1 VEPFDAGYAPLGLQG
16 GIAKEKAK
24 MNVLWQE
31 LAERDITISIVVY
44 PWPAQIVHDT
54 AASWQVRI
62 WQEWCRRKCK
72 RFISLFPAFLAV
84 KEQCP
89 HTQPGCWYERFF
101 IFGDVHY
108 SNRGNALVAA
118 EVIESLAAT
127 PPSKA
132 PALSSAARVSK
143 HPAQSAHSP

>member
-1 VEPFDAGYAPLGLQG
+1 MSGSAVSPECETTQQLRMPALLTALPEPG
-16 GIAKEKAK
+16 
-24 MNVLWQE
+24 
-31 LAERDITISIVVY
+31 R
-44 PWPAQIVHDT
+44 
-54 AASWQVRI
+54 
-62 WQEWCRRKCK
+62 K

-89 HTQPGCWYERFF
+89 HIQPGCWYERFF

-132 PALSSAARVSK
+132 PALSSAPSVSK
-143 HPAQSAHSP
+143 HPAQSAHSLRP